1 MSGAANAKGDEN
13 TKKNADE
20 KLDVKAEILIRK
32 AGLLDAKAILN
43 VHYAAVHDSKPGS
56 ASSFYDRE
64 TLDCW
69 SPVVDE
75 ERVGNFI
82 SCFKPDDELMCVA
95 QLGDK
100 LIGFASIVP
109 RLNEL
114 RSCYVDPSLSLKGVA
129 RSLLLHL
136 EAEARQLRLGFL
148 TLDASLNAESFYQK
162 LGYQSDGLTRHPLPG
177 GLSMTAVRMYKF
189 L

>member
-1 MSGAANAKGDEN
+1 MS
-13 TKKNADE
+13 TKKESDQKPE
-20 KLDVKAEILIRK
+20 VKAEILIRK
-32 AGLLDAKAILN
+32 AGLLDAKAILK
-43 VHYAAVHDSKPGS
+43 VHYAAVHDSRPGS
-56 ASSFYDRE
+56 ALSFYDRE

-82 SCFKPDDELMCVA
+82 SCFKPDDELMSVA
-95 QLGDK
+95 LLGDK
-100 LIGFASIVP
+100 LVGFASIVP

-114 RSCYVDPSLSLKGVA
+114 RSCYVDPASSLNGVA
-129 RSLLLHL
+129 RRLLLHL
-136 EAEARQLRLGFL
+136 EEEARQLRLGFL

>member
-1 MSGAANAKGDEN
+1 MSGTAKRGDEN

-20 KLDVKAEILIRK
+20 KPDVKAEILIRK

-43 VHYAAVHDSKPGS
+43 VHYAAVHDSRPGS

-69 SPVVDE
+69 SPMVDE

-82 SCFKPDDELMCVA
+82 SCFKPDDELLWVG
-95 QLGDK
+95 QLSDK

-114 RSCYVDPSLSLKGVA
+114 RSCYVDPASSLKGVA